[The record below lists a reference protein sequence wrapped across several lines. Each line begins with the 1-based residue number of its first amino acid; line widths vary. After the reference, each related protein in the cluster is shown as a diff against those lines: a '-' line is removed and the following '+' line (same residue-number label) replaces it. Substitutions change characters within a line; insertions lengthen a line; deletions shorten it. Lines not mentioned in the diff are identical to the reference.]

1 MARAK
6 KLSVVEPVVEVVEPV
21 VEAVVEPVVEA
32 VEPVVEVVEPVVEVV
47 EPIVEVVEPVVEVV
61 EPVVEVEA
69 ASLSS
74 YWLSRLAQV
83 EATSLPSML
92 AQVSALSAETEVKK
106 LKTKSQKNENVWGN
120 VKMLFDAG
128 KTNKEALA
136 EIHEMYGNTSTSYA
150 CIAWYRNKYNK
161 LAKSDKMTVEQLL
174 NQIGCQFG
182 QDQEW
187 IKAQVAKL

>member
-1 MARAK
+1 MARTK
-6 KLSVVEPVVEVVEPV
+6 KSSVAPVEVETIVSEV
-21 VEAVVEPVVEA
+21 VGKMEVTTELAPVVEPVVEA
-32 VEPVVEVVEPVVEVV
+32 VEPVVEA
-47 EPIVEVVEPVVEVV
+47 
-61 EPVVEVEA
+61 EA
-69 ASLSS
+69 
-74 YWLSRLAQV
+74 V
-83 EATSLPSML
+83 SLPSML

-106 LKTKSQKNENVWGN
+106 AKSQKNENVWGN

-128 KTNKEALA
+128 KTNKETLA

-182 QDQEW
+182 QDQDW
-187 IKAQVAKL
+187 VKAQLSKV

>member
-6 KLSVVEPVVEVVEPV
+6 KLSVVEPV

-32 VEPVVEVVEPVVEVV
+32 VVEPVVEAVVEPVVE
-47 EPIVEVVEPVVEVV
+47 
-61 EPVVEVEA
+61 A
-69 ASLSS
+69 
-74 YWLSRLAQV
+74 

-106 LKTKSQKNENVWGN
+106 AKSQKNENVWGN

-128 KTNKEALA
+128 KTNKETLA

-174 NQIGCQFG
+174 NQVACQFG
-182 QDQEW
+182 QDQDW
-187 IKAQVAKL
+187 VKAQLSKV

>member
-21 VEAVVEPVVEA
+21 VE
-32 VEPVVEVVEPVVEVV
+32 
-47 EPIVEVVEPVVEVV
+47 VVEPVVEVV
-61 EPVVEVEA
+61 EPV
-69 ASLSS
+69 
-74 YWLSRLAQV
+74 V

-106 LKTKSQKNENVWGN
+106 AKSQKNENVWGN
-120 VKMLFDAG
+120 VKMLFAAG
-128 KTNKEALA
+128 KTNKETLA
-136 EIHEMYGNTSTSYA
+136 EVHEMYGNTSTSYA

-182 QDQEW
+182 QDQDW
-187 IKAQVAKL
+187 VKAQLSKV

>member
-6 KLSVVEPVVEVVEPV
+6 KLSVVEPVVEAVVEPVVAAVVEPVVEVVEPV

-32 VEPVVEVVEPVVEVV
+32 
-47 EPIVEVVEPVVEVV
+47 
-61 EPVVEVEA
+61 
-69 ASLSS
+69 
-74 YWLSRLAQV
+74 

-106 LKTKSQKNENVWGN
+106 AKSQKNENVWGN

-128 KTNKEALA
+128 KTNKETLA

-174 NQIGCQFG
+174 NQVACQFG
-182 QDQEW
+182 QDQDW
-187 IKAQVAKL
+187 VKAQLSKV

>member
-6 KLSVVEPVVEVVEPV
+6 KLSAVQVEATVVEPVVEPV
-21 VEAVVEPVVEA
+21 VEAV
-32 VEPVVEVVEPVVEVV
+32 
-47 EPIVEVVEPVVEVV
+47 
-61 EPVVEVEA
+61 
-69 ASLSS
+69 
-74 YWLSRLAQV
+74 
-83 EATSLPSML
+83 SLPSML
-92 AQVSALSAETEVKK
+92 AQVSALSAQTEVKK
-106 LKTKSQKNENVWGN
+106 PKSQKNENVWGN

-128 KTNKEALA
+128 KTNKETLA

-161 LAKSDKMTVEQLL
+161 LAKSGKMTVEQLL
-174 NQIGCQFG
+174 NQVACQFG

>member
-21 VEAVVEPVVEA
+21 VE
-32 VEPVVEVVEPVVEVV
+32 
-47 EPIVEVVEPVVEVV
+47 VVEPVVEVV
-61 EPVVEVEA
+61 EPV
-69 ASLSS
+69 
-74 YWLSRLAQV
+74 V

-106 LKTKSQKNENVWGN
+106 AKSQKNENVWGN
-120 VKMLFDAG
+120 VKMLFAAG
-128 KTNKEALA
+128 KTNKETLA
-136 EIHEMYGNTSTSYA
+136 EVHEMYGNTSTSYA

-182 QDQEW
+182 QDQDW
-187 IKAQVAKL
+187 VKSQLSKV

>member
-6 KLSVVEPVVEVVEPV
+6 KLSAVQVEATETVVEPVVEVTETVVEPV
-21 VEAVVEPVVEA
+21 VEAV
-32 VEPVVEVVEPVVEVV
+32 
-47 EPIVEVVEPVVEVV
+47 
-61 EPVVEVEA
+61 
-69 ASLSS
+69 
-74 YWLSRLAQV
+74 
-83 EATSLPSML
+83 SLPSML

-106 LKTKSQKNENVWGN
+106 AKSQKNENVWGN

-128 KTNKEALA
+128 KTNKETLA

-174 NQIGCQFG
+174 NQVACQFG
-182 QDQEW
+182 QDQDW
-187 IKAQVAKL
+187 VASQLSKV

>member
-6 KLSVVEPVVEVVEPV
+6 KLSVAQVEAFVEAVAQVEAAAQ

-32 VEPVVEVVEPVVEVV
+32 
-47 EPIVEVVEPVVEVV
+47 
-61 EPVVEVEA
+61 EA
-69 ASLSS
+69 EA
-74 YWLSRLAQV
+74 

-92 AQVSALSAETEVKK
+92 AQVSALSAQTEVKK
-106 LKTKSQKNENVWGN
+106 AKSQKNENVWGN

-128 KTNKEALA
+128 KTNKETLA
-136 EIHEMYGNTSTSYA
+136 EIHEMYGNTSTTYA

-161 LAKSDKMTVEQLL
+161 IAKSDKMTVEQLL

-182 QDQEW
+182 QDQSW
-187 IKAQVAKL
+187 VASQLSKV

>member
-6 KLSVVEPVVEVVEPV
+6 KLSVEVETIVSEVVGKMEVTTELAPVEVET
-21 VEAVVEPVVEA
+21 EAVVEPVVEA
-32 VEPVVEVVEPVVEVV
+32 
-47 EPIVEVVEPVVEVV
+47 
-61 EPVVEVEA
+61 
-69 ASLSS
+69 
-74 YWLSRLAQV
+74 

-106 LKTKSQKNENVWGN
+106 AKSQKNENVWGN

-128 KTNKEALA
+128 KTNKETLA